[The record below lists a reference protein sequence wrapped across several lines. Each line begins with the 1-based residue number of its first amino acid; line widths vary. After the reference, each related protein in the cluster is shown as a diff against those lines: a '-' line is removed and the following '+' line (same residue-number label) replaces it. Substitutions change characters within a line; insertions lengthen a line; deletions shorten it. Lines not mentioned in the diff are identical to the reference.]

1 MAQQE
6 IRNIDPGMFEF
17 VNLNER
23 LTDVKFDDKPIG
35 YFKDAWL
42 RFRKNKASVVAACI
56 ILLIFIFSFTAP
68 FLSPN
73 SNTFMDAFYAK
84 KGPYVS
90 GLNKTGFM
98 DSL

>member
-6 IRNIDPGMFEF
+6 MKNLSPDMFEF

-68 FLSPN
+68 LFT
-73 SNTFMDAFYAK
+73 SNANNFMDALCK
-84 KGPYVS
+84 
-90 GLNKTGFM
+90 
-98 DSL
+98 